1 MLCEGYHAYAY
12 PLDVTCH
19 ASVMHLSD
27 DLHLI
32 YRCATGQMHVSDY
45 LHLMHEV
52 QVSHDLHHMHICQM
66 PCIRWISVRCYIT
79 RIHIRW
85 LSSAIRVSDHSHLP
99 YLCWVTLICLTSF
112 AIHHLPYIIC
122 HTSFAIHHLPYIIC
136 HTWFALHDL
145 PYIICHTQAV
155 RHTGFAGLR

>member
-1 MLCEGYHAYAY
+1 MSHPIHNPRITDRYPTKMHDGMRRIACLCLSRHAMRSMLCEGYHAYAY

-85 LSSAIRVSDHSHLP
+85 LSSAIRVSDHSHVP
-99 YLCWVTLICLTSF
+99 YLCWVTL
-112 AIHHLPYIIC
+112 IC
-122 HTSFAIHHLPYIIC
+122 HTSFAIHHLPYMIC
-136 HTWFALHDL
+136 HT
-145 PYIICHTQAV
+145 
-155 RHTGFAGLR
+155 